1 MWPTIFEFS
10 WDTGHMIFLGVFYA
24 VLIVL
29 TTALGYAVLK
39 SIVDVFA
46 ENAAAA
52 QNHASNP
59 PSKETPAG
67 ETPAGG

>member
-39 SIVDVFA
+39 SIVDVFT
-46 ENAAAA
+46 ENDNATP
-52 QNHASNP
+52 NHASE
-59 PSKETPAG
+59 SKSKK
-67 ETPAGG
+67 TPAGG

>member
-24 VLIVL
+24 VLIAL

-39 SIVDVFA
+39 SIVDVFTYNG
-46 ENAAAA
+46 NATRN
-52 QNHASNP
+52 QTSKS

-67 ETPAGG
+67 G

>member
-10 WDTGHMIFLGVFYA
+10 WDTGHMIFLGAFYG

-29 TTALGYAVLK
+29 ATALGYAVLK
-39 SIVDVFA
+39 SIVDVFTYNG
-46 ENAAAA
+46 NATR
-52 QNHASNP
+52 NKTSKS

-67 ETPAGG
+67 G

>member
-24 VLIVL
+24 VLIAL

-39 SIVDVFA
+39 SIVDVFTD
-46 ENAAAA
+46 NGNTTRN
-52 QNHASNP
+52 QTSKS
-59 PSKETPAG
+59 PSEKTPAG
-67 ETPAGG
+67 D

>member
-39 SIVDVFA
+39 SIADVFTD
-46 ENAAAA
+46 NGNTTRN
-52 QNHASNP
+52 QTSKSP
-59 PSKETPAG
+59 PKKTPAG
-67 ETPAGG
+67 D